1 MGRLALATICP
12 NNGAF
17 LLVEI
22 EQNGR
27 DTGGNGQIHGN
38 RGFSDAALLCDESYG
53 LQGYNPS
60 YVQSFRCA
68 HLKSCRIASV
78 MSMRIRN

>member
-1 MGRLALATICP
+1 
-12 NNGAF
+12 
-17 LLVEI
+17 
-22 EQNGR
+22 
-27 DTGGNGQIHGN
+27 
-38 RGFSDAALLCDESYG
+38 LCDESYG